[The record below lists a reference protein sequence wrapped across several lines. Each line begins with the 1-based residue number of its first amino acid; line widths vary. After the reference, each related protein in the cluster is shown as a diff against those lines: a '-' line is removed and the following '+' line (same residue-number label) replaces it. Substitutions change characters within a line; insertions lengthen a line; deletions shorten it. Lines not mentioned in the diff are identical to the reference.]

1 MKRAKLKPMTVQL
14 PPETEEQLALEARES
29 GRTLDELFASIAD
42 EWLRRRALE
51 RAEDE
56 EDIREAREILRTT
69 RPEDWLTTEQVMAEL
84 GITREEIERAR

>member
-1 MKRAKLKPMTVQL
+1 MTVQL
-14 PPETEEQLALEARES
+14 PPETEERLALEARES
-29 GRTLDELFASIAD
+29 GRTLDELFVSIAE

-56 EDIREAREILRTT
+56 EDIREAQEVLRNT